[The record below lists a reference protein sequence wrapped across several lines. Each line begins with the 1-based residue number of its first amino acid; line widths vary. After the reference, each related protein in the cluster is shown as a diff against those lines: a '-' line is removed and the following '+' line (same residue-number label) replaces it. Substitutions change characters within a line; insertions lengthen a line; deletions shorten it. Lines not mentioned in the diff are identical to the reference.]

1 MIPCKS
7 TPEGGQNDA
16 NLSFLVPSSG
26 ELIMRMGG
34 GNVIVCCSVQLEPSL
49 LGGMVVEVGD
59 KYIDMSTQSKVKR
72 IMQVLREAV

>member
-1 MIPCKS
+1 M
-7 TPEGGQNDA
+7 
-16 NLSFLVPSSG
+16 
-26 ELIMRMGG
+26 
-34 GNVIVCCSVQLEPSL
+34 IVCCSVQLEPSL